1 MFSCVDNAGWVK
13 LVRRLHSTHY
23 TQSFLKPGQ
32 SYLFVVRAENSHGLS
47 APSHLSNRV
56 SLPTE
61 YRQSVSF
68 SHDMSIAKSTL
79 FGGHIVD
86 LIDIKTVSS
95 TSIKLFWEVSSL
107 QPIHRI
113 WPIIIRYTIM
123 ISSSFQILNG
133 EFLEGFYLY
142 YRSKNMT
149 GQNATFMKT
158 LSNATELSGAY
169 VINSLQPSVTYL
181 FFLVPYYRHIKGR
194 PSNSR
199 TAKTHEDCKENT
211 IILLDLGYFLLP
223 ANTRQL

>member
-1 MFSCVDNAGWVK
+1 MYNFSGTQRTTWSNLRYRCPGNVGLRGSNTNFKTKGCGIHEYRWCNSSVCHWHILIFQVEMFSCDENVGWVT

-47 APSHLSNRV
+47 APSHLSNRI

-95 TSIKLFWEVSSL
+95 TSIKLFWEV
-107 QPIHRI
+107 R
-113 WPIIIRYTIM
+113 
-123 ISSSFQILNG
+123 
-133 EFLEGFYLY
+133 
-142 YRSKNMT
+142 
-149 GQNATFMKT
+149 
-158 LSNATELSGAY
+158 
-169 VINSLQPSVTYL
+169 V
-181 FFLVPYYRHIKGR
+181 
-194 PSNSR
+194 
-199 TAKTHEDCKENT
+199 
-211 IILLDLGYFLLP
+211 
-223 ANTRQL
+223 